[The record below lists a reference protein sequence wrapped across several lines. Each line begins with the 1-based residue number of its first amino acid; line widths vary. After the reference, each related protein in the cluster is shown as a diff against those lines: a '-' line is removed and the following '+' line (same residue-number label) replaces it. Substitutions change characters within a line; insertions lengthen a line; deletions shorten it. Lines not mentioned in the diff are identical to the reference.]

1 MSKLIKQA
9 FTLIELLV
17 VIAII
22 GILSGLIVVSIGGVT
37 EKANIAKSQVFSNS
51 LRNSLMLNLVAEYK
65 LDEGTGTT
73 ITDSWKGGTG
83 TIPASPATPTWKTGS
98 DCIYDDCLSFDGGD
112 YVTYN
117 DPILGA
123 TEATVCVWANRQTW
137 VANSAYVSDYVSANK
152 NFILG
157 YEPTEGSLYFY
168 VGNLTVADNLYFTGF
183 TGGAWHY
190 VCGSFVGSGE
200 LAIYMDG
207 VKKNY
212 KTTTITA
219 IGPTQSTYSS
229 IGRYAST
236 YYFNGLLDEIRFF
249 TKAINSSQIKEQYYS
264 GLNSLLAK
272 GGITKKEYQER
283 MIKMAQLR

>member
-1 MSKLIKQA
+1 MNKLFKTA

-22 GILSGLIVVSIGGVT
+22 GILSGLIVISMSGVT
-37 EKANIAKSQVFSNS
+37 NKATTAKAQVFSNS
-51 LRNSLMLNLVAEYK
+51 LRNSLMLNLIAEYK

-73 ITDSWKGGTG
+73 INDTWGGGTA
-83 TIPASPATPTWKTGS
+83 TMPVSPATPTWKTDS
-98 DCIYDDCLSFDGGD
+98 DCVYNDCLSFDGGD
-112 YVTYN
+112 YITYN
-117 DPILGA
+117 NPILGA
-123 TEATVCVWANRQTW
+123 TEATVCAWANRQTL
-137 VANSAYVSDYVSANK
+137 VNGSAYVSDYVSANK
-152 NFILG
+152 NLILG
-157 YEPTEGSLYFY
+157 YESEGSLSFY
-168 VGNLTVADNLYFTGF
+168 VGNLTVADYILFTGF

-212 KTTTITA
+212 KTTTIA
-219 IGPTQSTYSS
+219 SIGTTQSTYSS

-272 GGITKKEYQER
+272 GGITRKEYQER
-283 MIKMAQLR
+283 MIEMAQLR